1 MFARV
6 FCRDCLSPRS
16 FDISGGDRSATCP
29 GCSKPISL
37 DLPATDAARAPLE
50 KCPACGSGGLYL
62 ESDFPRLLGWGI
74 LLATLAL
81 FLYAVVHWPRWS
93 TFVLLGVA
101 GLDYL
106 VYRSLPLRTVCYRC
120 CAEYRGFPANPGL
133 RGFDLETAQKFP
145 EYESF
150 LKTRRAQRGGGDR

>member
-6 FCRDCLSPRS
+6 FCRDCLTPQS
-16 FDISGGDRSATCP
+16 FDIAAGDRSATCP
-29 GCSKPISL
+29 GCAKPLSL
-37 DLPATDAARAPLE
+37 DLPPGDAARASLE
-50 KCPACGSGGLYL
+50 KCPACGCTGLYL

-74 LLATLAL
+74 LLATLIL

-106 VYRSLPLRTVCYRC
+106 VYRALPLRTVCYRC
-120 CAEYRGFPANPGL
+120 CAEYRGFPVNPAH
-133 RGFDLETAQKFP
+133 RGFDLETAQKYP
-145 EYESF
+145 EYEEY
-150 LKTRRAQRGGGDR
+150 LKRRGDKRG

>member
-1 MFARV
+1 MFARMY
-6 FCRDCLSPRS
+6 CRDCLIAQS
-16 FDISGGDRSATCP
+16 FDIPAGDRSADCS
-29 GCSKPISL
+29 GCGKAMTL
-37 DLPATDAARAPLE
+37 DLPAGEIARTPLE
-50 KCPACGSGGLYL
+50 KCPACGCGGLYL

-120 CAEYRGFPANPGL
+120 CAEYRGFPANPAH

-150 LKTRRAQRGGGDR
+150 LKQRRTR